1 MDVSRFELGISSS
14 RQAWVVRWLTEQ
26 LAQGPLLVKTVQ
38 EALGRLGFAA
48 GPLDQLR
55 PFLGPI
61 YAWVSAVHPR
71 AFVHP
76 PLLVWLS
83 MKFLLAAA
91 KISRTISCRHQV
103 RSLGELFR
111 LDAKAEGDDVVVGGW
126 RTGAVPDTKTA
137 EWFAITLT
145 RKNAGWAYA
154 KGEAFRTI
162 ASLEL
167 FAFLVG
173 ICLFVG
179 KQPHADYEGSI
190 SFTSYTDNQGNGYLL
205 DKLQTTKMPLA
216 AILMEVGW
224 QLQMKNVTADLQWVP
239 RDQNCEADA
248 LTNGWYDGFDMNKRI
263 IVEPEQ
269 LGFCILPELLAAE
282 AEYVAVLSA
291 AKEVKKRAA
300 ETRPSTA
307 SRPKVAEHS
316 FRLRNPW

>member
-1 MDVSRFELGISSS
+1 MGLGSTPTGFRATAASGLALDEVLVGGGEGLS
-14 RQAWVVRWLTEQ
+14 NNLMQAS
-26 LAQGPLLVKTVQ
+26 GPVARR
-38 EALGRLGFAA
+38 ALSARREGRGRRRGGGRL
-48 GPLDQLR
+48 
-55 PFLGPI
+55 
-61 YAWVSAVHPR
+61 
-71 AFVHP
+71 
-76 PLLVWLS
+76 
-83 MKFLLAAA
+83 
-91 KISRTISCRHQV
+91 
-103 RSLGELFR
+103 
-111 LDAKAEGDDVVVGGW
+111 
-126 RTGAVPDTKTA
+126 AVPDTKTA

-145 RKNAGWAYA
+145 RKNASWAYA

-179 KQPHADYEGSI
+179 KQPLADYEGSI
-190 SFTSYTDNQGNGYLL
+190 SFTSFTDNQGNGYLL

-248 LTNGWYDGFDMNKRI
+248 LTNGWYDGFDMSKRI
-263 IVEPEQ
+263 IVEPEH

-282 AEYVAVLSA
+282 AEYTTVLSA
-291 AKEVKKRAA
+291 AKEAKKRAA
-300 ETRPSTA
+300 ETQPSTA